1 VSTATIIAAAGSG
14 SRLGQAKQFLEL
26 APGERLIDRTV
37 AVARETTDWVGVV
50 VPPGHEWTGAQVDA
64 VIEGGDSRYE
74 SVSAGLLALPG
85 DTTQVVIHSASH
97 PLASGELVRALLTV
111 LGDGDDGADGA
122 VPFLEAVDVL
132 KQQDDDGRLVTVGR
146 EGFGAAQ
153 CPMAFRREALDRAYA
168 EITTGTEDSQMVE
181 AAGGRVVGVPGEV
194 TNLHVVD
201 EVSLAAVRTLRLG
214 ATDTPLT

>member
-1 VSTATIIAAAGSG
+1 MSTATIIAAAGSG

-37 AVARETTDWVGVV
+37 AVARATTDWVGVV
-50 VPPGHEWTGAQVDA
+50 VPPGHEWTGSPVDA

-74 SVSAGLLALPG
+74 SVSAGLQALPG
-85 DTTQVVIHSASH
+85 GTTRVVIHSASH
-97 PLASGELVRALLTV
+97 PLASAELVGALLAA
-111 LGDGDDGADGA
+111 LDDGSDGS

-132 KQQDDDGRLVTVGR
+132 KRQDDGRLVTVGR

-181 AAGGRVVGVPGEV
+181 AAGGRVVAVPGEV

-201 EVSLAAVRTLRLG
+201 EASLAAVRALAPGTRP
-214 ATDTPLT
+214 D